1 MSLFVFYSFCA
12 TYCTLSSIFPTP
24 RRMKTDDL
32 PNRQV
37 ISVRQRTPVFIR
49 RKQGFFDRLS
59 HGNNVFPWLLLIQSF
74 KKSLR
79 EFCQIGRAS
88 NCRKTGHRTPDRI
101 LGTVRRLPVSIR
113 TGCTGKYAA
122 APAFC
127 CRSSGRTF
135 RYSPC
140 RTRRSRKHPLRLTL

>member
-79 EFCQIGRAS
+79 EFCQSEERLIAVKRGTALRTEFWELFAG
-88 NCRKTGHRTPDRI
+88 CRSPSALAALGNTPRLRLFVAAVLAELSGI
-101 LGTVRRLPVSIR
+101 LHAAHAGPGSIR
-113 TGCTGKYAA
+113 CV
-122 APAFC
+122 
-127 CRSSGRTF
+127 
-135 RYSPC
+135 
-140 RTRRSRKHPLRLTL
+140 